1 MKISFLILLLTLL
14 LGCGKEGDKDPS
26 RCRGADEM
34 QMVCQVEWAEENY
47 NLTIPDWVKERCE
60 DFYPSPGCYY
70 DSSKRHY
77 W

>member
-1 MKISFLILLLTLL
+1 MKKLILMFVIIVIQ
-14 LGCGKEGDKDPS
+14 GCGDNKKGE

-34 QMVCQVEWAEENY
+34 QMLCQVEWAEEFRSF
-47 NLTIPDWVKERCE
+47 TIPEWVKNQCQN
-60 DFYPSPGCYY
+60 FYPSPGCYY